1 MVLEQFDVL
10 LALRWVGLSNEP
22 MDIEHVQP
30 RRVGF
35 QAASASSRLTNEGV
49 ASFAQPG
56 LFWVLFWSVFH
67 AFSKRLAG

>member
-1 MVLEQFDVL
+1 
-10 LALRWVGLSNEP
+10 

-49 ASFAQPG
+49 ASFARPG